1 MRTIINWVSSFFN
14 SEKGTSSK
22 RLVGI
27 IGSLTLFISLYKN
40 PTSDALVWGTVS
52 ISCIALGLT
61 TVESVSALIKDV
73 KGNEG

>member
-1 MRTIINWVSSFFN
+1 MRKVINWLSGFFN

-27 IGSLTLFISLYKN
+27 IGSLTLFASLYQN

-52 ISCIALGLT
+52 ISSIALGLKT
-61 TVESVSALIKDV
+61 IESVSTIIKQV
-73 KGNEG
+73 KGNE